1 MEKLSTSKINQLRED
16 LIAFN
21 DAYRKGKPQISD
33 IEYDHLVEVLWE
45 NSPQDEFFK
54 RGIVE
59 QPTER
64 MEKLPLPMYSLEKIK
79 TVQAFRKWLEKMSAA
94 GCREVVSTPKFDGIS
109 LIVDELTHKAWTRGD
124 GVEGQ
129 KSDKHF
135 SRMNSVHSDNS
146 KYAHPDYTWG
156 EAIIKKITFAQLQDN
171 PKFEYKNARNMVAG
185 LFNAPG
191 GYHSPYIRNV
201 DFIRYGSDLPL
212 NKGEQLAEMKEIYGK
227 NVSDSVEV
235 FIEEILELSDDELNI
250 FLDKEL
256 HDRFDDE
263 YKIDGVVIEV
273 NEYEIREKLG
283 RLPNGN
289 PAYAIAFKREEWCD
303 AYQTRVTGIELGVG
317 KTGVVNPVILVNPVE
332 INGAT
337 VNRVTGYNMS
347 YMIDN
352 RICKGAL
359 IEITRG
365 GDVIPKHLKTLSFNN
380 NVFEQFMD
388 ECVVCPSCGEPL
400 KWDTTMVNLVCLNEG
415 CKEKVISELTY
426 FFRTM
431 GCEEFEE
438 PTLRKL
444 YNAGYKTVDSI
455 ISLQT
460 DQLQELLGEING
472 RVVSKQIMRVITEGV
487 PYARYLAALNI
498 FDGKIAETTCQKI
511 LDNLSEEYVHHII
524 REDIHLDNSVEMRY
538 LIDTLVKIPGIGQ
551 TIAKVFVE
559 GLQRKRRIK
568 QFKVNFSYIQSPK
581 QTSPVDGERMY
592 VCFTGFRDKEL
603 ESTLIAKGH
612 VVLNSVT
619 KECTLLVVKDLNSTS
634 SKMDTARKRGIRIV
648 NREEFTNEI
657 LLSR

>member
-1 MEKLSTSKINQLRED
+1 MEQLSKSKINSLRDD

-21 DAYRKGKPQISD
+21 EAYRKGKPQISD

-303 AYQTRVTGIELGVG
+303 VYQTRVTGIELGVG
-317 KTGVVNPVILVNPVE
+317 KSGTINPVILVDPVE

-337 VNRVTGYNMS
+337 VSRVTGYNMA
-347 YMIDN
+347 YMFDK
-352 RICKGAL
+352 RICQGAL

-380 NVFEQFMD
+380 NTFQQFMD
-388 ECVVCPSCGEPL
+388 DCTACSSCGKLL
-400 KWDTTMVNLVCLNEG
+400 KWDTTMVNLVCTNDD
-415 CKEKVISELTY
+415 CKEKVISELVY

-444 YNAGYKTVDSI
+444 YDAGYKTVASI
-455 ISLQT
+455 VALQT
-460 DQLQELLGEING
+460 DQLQEILGEIIG
-472 RVVSKQIMRVITEGV
+472 RVVSQQIIRVITEGV
-487 PYARYLAALNI
+487 PLARYLSALNI
-498 FDGKIAETTCQKI
+498 FDGKIAENTCQKI
-511 LDNLSEEYVHHII
+511 LDNLPEYCIDRIVNGG
-524 REDIHLDNSVEMRY
+524 EHLENLTERFYWVDN
-538 LIDTLVKIPGIGQ
+538 LIKIPGVGSV
-551 TIAKVFVE
+551 IAKAFME
-559 GLQRKRRIK
+559 GIQKKRTK
-568 QFKVNFSYIQSPK
+568 VQFPVNFSYIQTPK
-581 QTSPVDGERMY
+581 QAAPVDGERMY

-603 ESTLIAKGH
+603 EEALTAKGH
-612 VVLNSVT
+612 VVLNGVT

-634 SKMDTARKRGIRIV
+634 SKMNTARKRGIRIV
-648 NREEFTNEI
+648 SLEEFTNEI
-657 LLSR
+657 FLS

>member
-1 MEKLSTSKINQLRED
+1 M
-16 LIAFN
+16 
-21 DAYRKGKPQISD
+21 
-33 IEYDHLVEVLWE
+33 
-45 NSPQDEFFK
+45 
-54 RGIVE
+54 
-59 QPTER
+59 
-64 MEKLPLPMYSLEKIK
+64 
-79 TVQAFRKWLEKMSAA
+79 
-94 GCREVVSTPKFDGIS
+94 
-109 LIVDELTHKAWTRGD
+109 IVDELTHKAWTRGD

-400 KWDTTMVNLVCLNEG
+400 KWDTTMVNLVCTNDD
-415 CKEKVISELTY
+415 CKEKVISELVY

-444 YNAGYKTVDSI
+444 YDAGYKTVASI
-455 ISLQT
+455 VALQT
-460 DQLQELLGEING
+460 DQLQEILGEIIG
-472 RVVSKQIMRVITEGV
+472 RVVSQQIIRVITEGV
-487 PYARYLAALNI
+487 PLARYLSALNI
-498 FDGKIAETTCQKI
+498 FDGKIAENTCQKI
-511 LDNLSEEYVHHII
+511 LDNLPEYCIDRIVNGG
-524 REDIHLDNSVEMRY
+524 EHLENLTERFYWVDN
-538 LIDTLVKIPGIGQ
+538 LIKIPGVGSV
-551 TIAKVFVE
+551 IAKAFME
-559 GLQRKRRIK
+559 GIQKKRTK
-568 QFKVNFSYIQSPK
+568 VQFPVNFSYIQTPK
-581 QTSPVDGERMY
+581 QAAPVDGERMY

-603 ESTLIAKGH
+603 EEALTAKGH
-612 VVLNSVT
+612 VVLNGVT

-634 SKMDTARKRGIRIV
+634 SKMNTARKRGIRIV
-648 NREEFTNEI
+648 SLEEFTNEI
-657 LLSR
+657 FLSR